1 MYLLEHDAKTL
12 LGAAGVPVPSG
23 CLVESVD
30 ALAAIALP
38 PGPWVVKAQVPVGG
52 RGKAGFVKMAESREE
67 LPGLLGAMLGKT
79 HRGHV
84 VGSCRIES
92 CRSAPNEA
100 YLGFMLAPET
110 GEVRVLATA
119 SGGVEVETS
128 GGVKSRIV
136 APDLD
141 ALVAAVTELAASS
154 PEPIR
159 RAMIEAGRALGDF
172 FLKRDAVLLEINPLF
187 VQSDGSW
194 LAGDAK
200 MVLDDNAIPRQAEV
214 AELLEARSQA
224 YVETYTKYK
233 YGFDYVVV
241 DRNGELGLLTTGA
254 GLSMM
259 LIDELRANGITPYN
273 FLDVRTG
280 GLRGDASRL
289 VQVLNWI
296 AEGPNVKCV
305 LVNVFAG
312 ITHLGEFSRL
322 LVQALKEAPVLKVPV
337 VTRLVGNGLDDAR
350 AVLGEAGIAVEPD
363 LDEALKLVRK
373 SLAAQGTGNGGQA

>member
-1 MYLLEHDAKTL
+1 
-12 LGAAGVPVPSG
+12 
-23 CLVESVD
+23 
-30 ALAAIALP
+30 
-38 PGPWVVKAQVPVGG
+38 
-52 RGKAGFVKMAESREE
+52 
-67 LPGLLGAMLGKT
+67 
-79 HRGHV
+79 
-84 VGSCRIES
+84 
-92 CRSAPNEA
+92 
-100 YLGFMLAPET
+100 
-110 GEVRVLATA
+110 
-119 SGGVEVETS
+119 
-128 GGVKSRIV
+128 
-136 APDLD
+136 
-141 ALVAAVTELAASS
+141 
-154 PEPIR
+154 
-159 RAMIEAGRALGDF
+159 
-172 FLKRDAVLLEINPLF
+172 
-187 VQSDGSW
+187 
-194 LAGDAK
+194 
-200 MVLDDNAIPRQAEV
+200 MVIDDNAITRQPEA
-214 AELLEARSQA
+214 AALLEARSQA

-322 LVQALKEAPVLKVPV
+322 LVQALKEARVLKVPV

-373 SLAAQGTGNGGQA
+373 ALAAQRTDVGARA

>member
-1 MYLLEHDAKTL
+1 
-12 LGAAGVPVPSG
+12 V
-23 CLVESVD
+23 
-30 ALAAIALP
+30 
-38 PGPWVVKAQVPVGG
+38 Q
-52 RGKAGFVKMAESREE
+52 
-67 LPGLLGAMLGKT
+67 
-79 HRGHV
+79 
-84 VGSCRIES
+84 
-92 CRSAPNEA
+92 
-100 YLGFMLAPET
+100 
-110 GEVRVLATA
+110 
-119 SGGVEVETS
+119 
-128 GGVKSRIV
+128 SRIV
-136 APDLD
+136 APELE
-141 ALVAAVTELAASS
+141 ALVAAVTDLASS
-154 PEPIR
+154 APEPIR
-159 RAMIEAGRALGDF
+159 HAMIEAGRSLGDF
-172 FLKRDAVLLEINPLF
+172 FLQRDAVLLEINPLF
-187 VQSDGSW
+187 VQPDGSW

-200 MVLDDNAIPRQAEV
+200 MVIDDNAITRQPEA
-214 AELLEARSQA
+214 AALLEARSQA

-322 LVQALKEAPVLKVPV
+322 LVQALKEARVLKVPV

-373 SLAAQGTGNGGQA
+373 ALAAQRTDVGARA